1 MACGCAQRMRGILKL
16 AGYDLYEGI
25 WTKGVHTVPDDRIE
39 EEHFRIFIETMGKE
53 LFATRAQRFTQ
64 RLLGGKP

>member
-16 AGYDLYEGI
+16 AGYTLVDGE
-25 WTKGVHTVPDDRIE
+25 WTKGGHMISDDRIE
-39 EEHFRIFIETMGKE
+39 EDHTKVLIETMEKG
-53 LFATRAQRFTQ
+53 LFAARAKLFSQ